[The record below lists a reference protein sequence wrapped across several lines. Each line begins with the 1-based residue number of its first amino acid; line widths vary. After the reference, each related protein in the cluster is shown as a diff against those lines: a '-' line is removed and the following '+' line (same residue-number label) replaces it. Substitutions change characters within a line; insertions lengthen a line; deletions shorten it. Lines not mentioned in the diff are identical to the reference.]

1 MTIYVDN
8 LSYLVTEDDLKEL
21 FQQYGFVRRVQLPAD
36 RETGRVRGFAFVE
49 MESEA
54 EEQDAIDGL
63 DGADWMGRDLG
74 VKKAKPREERGGG
87 GRGGYGGGG
96 GYSRY

>member
-49 MESEA
+49 MESDA
-54 EEQDAIDGL
+54 QEQDAIDAL
-63 DGADWMGRDLG
+63 NGAEFMGRDLG
-74 VKKAKPREERGGG
+74 VKKAKPKEERG

-96 GYSRY
+96 GGYSRY

>member
-49 MESEA
+49 MESDA
-54 EEQDAIDGL
+54 QEQDAIDAL
-63 DGADWMGRDLG
+63 NGAEFMGRDLG
-74 VKKAKPREERGGG
+74 VKKAKPREERGSR
-87 GRGGYGGGG
+87 GRGGYGGERD
-96 GYSRY
+96 RY